1 MTGVANSGVINK
13 TIDVVR
19 EKDIIEKQL
28 KHLRRELRDLE
39 VRGQGSTTGK
49 SSNVAANK
57 LILENIAK
65 LEKMES
71 RLQKLQNAL
80 VEATC

>member
-49 SSNVAANK
+49 SSNVAAKNAFLSFFK
-57 LILENIAK
+57 L
-65 LEKMES
+65 
-71 RLQKLQNAL
+71 
-80 VEATC
+80 